1 MLNCH
6 RWLDCDVAERPL
18 TLPHTHRFKSHARF
32 LFLQQQSQRPL
43 HWMWGH
49 FLYRWTFKVSDQ
61 WQRRRG
67 KCPTFSL
74 TSNRGFFL
82 LGALQVLPLKKS
94 FICWVCRHN
103 QGNLCRICRLE
114 TWIRVQTK
122 QSFLPLFWL
131 IICLPCYCRGC
142 HSSLFSHRTVW
153 KWNAAGQIAWLRL
166 PQIPLHIQAPEPI
179 CAGRTDGQCEPP
191 PPLPYNLMSLVGSR
205 ISAALFVCIQCRCL
219 PRILSVQIFMRI
231 PQRERTQNRE
241 SKDPK

>member
-1 MLNCH
+1 MQGSFFCNSKAK
-6 RWLDCDVAERPL
+6 D
-18 TLPHTHRFKSHARF
+18 
-32 LFLQQQSQRPL
+32 
-43 HWMWGH
+43 
-49 FLYRWTFKVSDQ
+49 LYIECEATSCTDGLLKCLISGKGGGESAPPSA
-61 WQRRRG
+61 WQAIG
-67 KCPTFSL
+67 F
-74 TSNRGFFL
+74 FFL
-82 LGALQVLPLKKS
+82 LGALHVLPLKKS
-94 FICWVCRHN
+94 FICWVCRPN